1 MYPLKFESIYFEKIW
16 GGRELEAFKKDLPS
30 GDIGESW
37 DVACHEDGTNTIAN
51 GEFKGMKLDKLIAE
65 KGNEIV
71 GTQISKDRF
80 PLLLKLINS
89 NDKLSIQVHPD
100 DEYGYRVEKE
110 PGKTEAWY
118 VVDAKEGAELIVGV
132 KSGCTKEQFKEA
144 IEEGSLEQ
152 YMNKV
157 SIKKGETYFIK
168 SGLMHA
174 ICEGAI
180 IAEIQQNSNTTYRVY
195 DYNRGRELHI
205 DKALDVVNLDLVG
218 KKSPGL
224 KVEMNG
230 YSKTYLCL
238 AKEFSLEKYEVSTEF
253 TENSDIERFFIFTCV
268 EGDGTIQYDGGSES
282 ITCGE
287 SILIPAALGSYT
299 FNGNMGLL
307 KSYVPN
313 LDKVQNEI
321 IAVIKG

>member
-16 GGRELEAFKKDLPS
+16 GGRDLEEFKKDLPA
-30 GDIGESW
+30 GEIGESW
-37 DVACHEDGTNTIAN
+37 DVACHEDGTNVISN
-51 GEFKGMKLDKLIAE
+51 GEFRGTRLDDLIKDKGAAV
-65 KGNEIV
+65 V
-71 GTQISKDRF
+71 GTKIEKDRF

-100 DEYGYRVEKE
+100 DEYGYRVESE

-132 KSGCTKEQFKEA
+132 KEGCTKEQFKQA
-144 IEEGSLEQ
+144 IVEGTLEQ
-152 YMNKV
+152 NMNKV
-157 SIKKGETYFIK
+157 KIKKGDTYFIK

-205 DKALDVVNLDLVG
+205 DKALDVVNLSLTG
-218 KKSPGL
+218 KKSLGL
-224 KVEMNG
+224 KINNLG

-238 AKEFSLEKYEVSTEF
+238 AKEFSLEKYEVESALTES
-253 TENSDIERFFIFTCV
+253 SDEERFFIFTCV
-268 EGDGTIQYDGGSES
+268 EGQGNIEYSGGIETIS
-282 ITCGE
+282 CGE
-287 SILIPAALGSYT
+287 SILIPAALGEYS
-299 FNGNMGLL
+299 FKGQMKLL
-307 KSYVPN
+307 KSYVPDIN
-313 LDKVQNEI
+313 KIQQEI
-321 IAVIKG
+321 MDIIKG

>member
-16 GGRELEAFKKDLPS
+16 GGRELETLKVDLPE

-37 DVACHEDGTNTIAN
+37 DVACHEDGTSKVAN
-51 GEFKGMKLDKLIAE
+51 GQLKGMSLDKLIVA
-65 KGNEIV
+65 KGDQLV
-71 GTQISKDRF
+71 GTKISKDRF

-100 DEYGYRVEKE
+100 DEYGFRVENG

-132 KSGCTKEQFKEA
+132 KEGCTKEQFRKS
-144 IEEGSLEQ
+144 IEEGTLEQ

-157 SIKKGETYFIK
+157 KIKKGETYFIR

-195 DYNRGRELHI
+195 DYNRGREVHI
-205 DKALDVVNLDLVG
+205 DKAMDVVNLNLKG
-218 KKSPGL
+218 KKSEGL
-224 KVEMNG
+224 KIEKDG
-230 YSKTYLCL
+230 YIKTYLCL
-238 AKEFSLEKYEVSTEF
+238 AKEFSLEKYDVEKELTEY
-253 TENSDIERFFIFTCV
+253 SDPERFFIFTCV
-268 EGDGTIQYDGGSES
+268 EGSGVIEYDNGSET
-282 ITCGE
+282 ITRGE
-287 SILIPAALGSYT
+287 SVLIPAALGKYI
-299 FNGNMGLL
+299 FKGKMVVL
-307 KSYVPN
+307 KSYVP
-313 LDKVQNEI
+313 DVSKVEKEI
-321 IAVIKG
+321 LEVVKG